1 MSHPDQE
8 TLVGLALGDEASSA
22 LDAHVEQ
29 CQECRGEVER
39 TRTVLAAVPQL
50 GGGPVELEQPP
61 THVWDDICESVSAA
75 APQSPARLPHVCHG
89 ARRRPVAAVA
99 AGLLA
104 GVAATLAVVSA
115 TNDEVPGPAPTP
127 TDGAITLTQ
136 GQMVPFSADSA
147 TAGTAKVVSRDG
159 QRQLQVQLSDLPGQ
173 RDAYVQTW
181 LLDPATNEMI
191 ALGLM
196 DGGSASFAIPV
207 GVDLAAFT
215 AVDVSLE
222 PFDGNPA
229 HSDTSLAR
237 GVLEG

>member
-8 TLVGLALGDEASSA
+8 ALVGLALGDEASSA
-22 LDAHVEQ
+22 LDSHVEQ
-29 CQECRGEVER
+29 CQECRREVER
-39 TRTVLAAVPQL
+39 TRAVLAAVPQL
-50 GGGPVELEQPP
+50 AGGPVELEQPP
-61 THVWDDICESVSAA
+61 THVWAGIRESVSDPAS
-75 APQSPARLPHVCHG
+75 PSPASRPHVCHG
-89 ARRRPVAAVA
+89 ARRRPVVAVA

-104 GVAATLAVVSA
+104 GVAATLAVVA
-115 TNDEVPGPAPTP
+115 VTNEAAPAPAP
-127 TDGAITLTQ
+127 SPAGGSITLTQ
-136 GQMVPFSADSA
+136 GQMVPFSPDSD
-147 TAGTAKVVSRDG
+147 TAGTAKVVSRAG

-181 LLDPATNEMI
+181 LLDPVTNEMI

-207 GVDLAAFT
+207 GVDLATFT